1 MKTISVNLTIIGK
14 IHSPYLS
21 PSDVPLKKTDNI
33 FTIEIEKEFMK
44 GLTDLEGFSHLHI
57 FYWLHKSTGF
67 SLMVYP
73 PWDKKPHGL
82 FATCSPHRP
91 NPVAHCVVECI
102 EIKKN
107 FLYVKGLDAIQ
118 GTPVIDIKP
127 YIKKNDCKPDAA
139 CGWLNQVD
147 LK

>member
-1 MKTISVNLTIIGK
+1 MKNIAVNLKIIGI

-21 PSDVPLKKTDNI
+21 VSDVPLKKTDHV
-33 FTIEIEKEFMK
+33 FTIEIDKELSQ
-44 GLTDLEGFSHLHI
+44 GLKDLEGFSHLHL

-67 SLMVYP
+67 SLSVYP

-91 NPVAHCVVECI
+91 NPIAHSVVELI
-102 EIKKN
+102 GIKKN
-107 FLYVKGLDAIQ
+107 VLSVKGLDAIQ

-127 YIKKNDCKPDAA
+127 YIKKNDCKSDAV
-139 CGWLNQVD
+139 CGWLD
-147 LK
+147 HID